1 VAGEHILLQILT
13 SWKSF
18 PAAPRLCCGHVEPL
32 QENTMKRTFTLAS
45 ALLAGS
51 AFLASSAGASDTLVG
66 ALIGGGAG
74 AIVGNA
80 VGGRDG
86 AIVGGA
92 LGAVTGAAIGSQRE
106 TRPVAYPASR
116 VAYAEPGL
124 AYVKPRVVYPAPQV
138 VYAERPVVYAVEPRP
153 VRYVERVIVTE
164 RPAYRVARERSW
176 DHRADVPREAYR
188 DGHWQRWDER
198 RVERIRVR
206 GHERY
211 DD

>member
-1 VAGEHILLQILT
+1 
-13 SWKSF
+13 
-18 PAAPRLCCGHVEPL
+18 
-32 QENTMKRTFTLAS
+32 MKRTFALAW
-45 ALLAGS
+45 ALFAGS
-51 AFLASSAGASDTLVG
+51 AFLVNPAVASDALVG

-74 AIVGNA
+74 VIVGNA

-92 LGAVTGAAIGSQRE
+92 LGAVTGAAIGSHRE
-106 TRPVAYPASR
+106 TRPVAYPESR
-116 VAYAEPGL
+116 VAYAEP
-124 AYVKPRVVYPAPQV
+124 RV

-153 VRYVERVIVTE
+153 VRYVERVIVSE
-164 RPAYRVARERSW
+164 RPVYRVARDRSW
-176 DHRADVPREAYR
+176 GHRPEVRHDGYR
-188 DGHWQRWDER
+188 DGRWQRWDER

>member
-1 VAGEHILLQILT
+1 
-13 SWKSF
+13 
-18 PAAPRLCCGHVEPL
+18 
-32 QENTMKRTFTLAS
+32 MKRTLALAS

-51 AFLASSAGASDTLVG
+51 AFLVNPAVASDALVG

-92 LGAVTGAAIGSQRE
+92 LGAVTGAAIGSQRVA
-106 TRPVAYPASR
+106 RPVAYPASR
-116 VAYAEPGL
+116 VAYVEPAV
-124 AYVKPRVVYPAPQV
+124 AYVEPRV

-153 VRYVERVIVTE
+153 VRYVERVIVSE
-164 RPAYRVARERSW
+164 RPVYRVARERSW
-176 DHRADVPREAYR
+176 DHRPDARHDAYR
-188 DGHWQRWDER
+188 DGRWQRWDER

>member
-1 VAGEHILLQILT
+1 
-13 SWKSF
+13 
-18 PAAPRLCCGHVEPL
+18 
-32 QENTMKRTFTLAS
+32 MKRTFALAS

-51 AFLASSAGASDTLVG
+51 AFLVNPAVASDALVG
-66 ALIGGGAG
+66 ALVGGGAG

-92 LGAVTGAAIGSQRE
+92 LGAVTGAAIGSHRE
-106 TRPVAYPASR
+106 ARPVAYPETR
-116 VAYAEPGL
+116 VAYVEP
-124 AYVKPRVVYPAPQV
+124 RV

-153 VRYVERVIVTE
+153 VRYVERVIVSE
-164 RPAYRVARERSW
+164 RPVYRVVRERSW
-176 DHRADVPREAYR
+176 DHRPEARHDADR
-188 DGHWQRWDER
+188 DGRWQRWDER